1 MDITSIILS
10 IFIPVITSILT
21 VILRRWV
28 EVKIQS
34 IQNEKI
40 KVLIQEGTNIILDC
54 VSYAQQTYVDSIK
67 ESGFFGEEEHKIA
80 FTMAKERAIQ
90 ILPQEVYTAIDNR
103 YGNLDT
109 FVETVIE
116 SAIAKQ
122 KERG

>member
-1 MDITSIILS
+1 MDIASIILS
-10 IFIPVITSILT
+10 IFIPVITSVLT

-28 EVKIQS
+28 DIKIQS
-34 IQNEKI
+34 IQNEKV
-40 KVLIQEGTNIILDC
+40 KTLIQEGTNIILDC
-54 VSYAQQTYVDSIK
+54 VSYAQQTYVDEIK
-67 ESGFFGEEEHKIA
+67 NHGLFGTEEHKIA
-80 FTMAKERAIQ
+80 LTMAKERAISM
-90 ILPQEVYTAIDNR
+90 LPQEVYTAIDNR